1 MIHSYLFIDLIII
14 IVAAFFGAVA
24 VRLLRLPTILG
35 YLGVGILVGP
45 HGLGLVRE
53 VDSVETLAEF
63 GVILL
68 LFAVGVELS
77 LSDLRKVG
85 SRTIAASV
93 LQIGAMMA
101 VGFGMGRLLGWSG
114 SQTVV
119 LGFILALSSTMVVLK
134 TLSDRGEFQ
143 MVHGR
148 ILAGFMLMQDLVFVP
163 MIAVLP
169 ALSGEGGLDLA
180 ELGIGLGQAIAVLG
194 LIVVLGGR
202 VVPWLLERVANIGS
216 RETFVLAVVT
226 IAFAAAA
233 ATNAV
238 GLSAA
243 LGAFAAGLVISES
256 DWIGHQALQQIM
268 PLRDIFAAL
277 FFASLGAATDP
288 AFVLDNLPTV
298 VLLAAVAIVVKGL
311 ITIGAV
317 KAAGYLPNTALRTGF
332 GNTQIGEFGF
342 ILAATAA
349 AAGAAGA
356 DFLPLVAAATVIT
369 MAATPGFFAVGAK
382 VSQVLAGRDRRLR
395 PYLSGASDAERAS
408 ERAPRYHDHVLLA
421 GYGRVGSLVAQ
432 TLAERVIPFIA
443 IDEDPEAVRRAV
455 AAGHHALLGDA
466 SNDSVLHAAGIAR
479 ARVLIIA
486 APDPVAT
493 VVVAQHAARLRP
505 GMPTIVRVG
514 WAEEAER
521 LRDAGVHDLVW
532 PEMEAGLEIVSRALR
547 HYGID
552 PAETQAGRREAR
564 ARLAPQDSGAE
575 PPQDGKE
582 GA

>member
-14 IVAAFFGAVA
+14 IVAAFFGAIG

-53 VDSVETLAEF
+53 VESVETLAEF

-77 LSDLRKVG
+77 LSDLRKIG
-85 SRTIAASV
+85 NRTIAAGV
-93 LQIGAMMA
+93 LQVAVMMA
-101 VGFGMGRLLGWSG
+101 VGFGAGRLLGWSG

-119 LGFILALSSTMVVLK
+119 LGFILTLSSTMVVLK
-134 TLSDRGEFQ
+134 TLGDRGEFQ
-143 MVHGR
+143 MMHGR
-148 ILAGFMLMQDLVFVP
+148 ILVGFMLLQDLVFVP

-169 ALSGEGGLDLA
+169 SLSGESGFDLA
-180 ELGIGLGQAIAVLG
+180 GLGIGLGQAIAVLG
-194 LIVVLGGR
+194 LILLLGGR
-202 VVPWLLERVANIGS
+202 VVPWLLTRVANIGS

-226 IAFAAAA
+226 IAFTAAA

-277 FFASLGAATDP
+277 FFASLGAATNP
-288 AFVLDNLPTV
+288 AFVLDNLLTV
-298 VLLAAVAIVVKGL
+298 ALIAIVAIVVKGL
-311 ITIGAV
+311 VTAFAV

-349 AAGAAGA
+349 AAGAVGP
-356 DFLPLVAAATVIT
+356 DFLPLMAAATVIT
-369 MAATPGFFAVGAK
+369 MAATPGFFALGAK
-382 VSQVLAGRDRRLR
+382 LSQALAGRDRRLR
-395 PYLSGASDAERAS
+395 PYLSGASPAERAS
-408 ERAPRYHDHVLLA
+408 ERVPRYRDHVVLA
-421 GYGRVGSLVAQ
+421 GYGRVGALVAQ
-432 TLAERVIPFIA
+432 TLAERAIPVIA

-455 AAGHHALLGDA
+455 EGGHHALLGDA
-466 SNDSVLHAAGIAR
+466 ANDSLLRAAGIAR

-493 VVVAQHAARLRP
+493 VVTAQHAARLHP
-505 GMPTIVRVG
+505 GLPIIARVG

-521 LRDAGVHDLVW
+521 LRKTGVHDLVW
-532 PEMEAGLEIVSRALR
+532 PELEAGVEMVSRALL
-547 HYGID
+547 HYGVGR
-552 PAETQAGRREAR
+552 AETEAARRQARDRLAR
-564 ARLAPQDSGAE
+564 QDPGAAPQDGE
-575 PPQDGKE
+575 DG
-582 GA
+582 

>member
-14 IVAAFFGAVA
+14 IVAAFFGAIA

-53 VDSVETLAEF
+53 VESVETLAEF

-77 LSDLRKVG
+77 LSDLRKIG
-85 SRTIAASV
+85 NRTIAAGV

-101 VGFGMGRLLGWSG
+101 VGFGVGRLLGWSG
-114 SQTVV
+114 SQTVA
-119 LGFILALSSTMVVLK
+119 LGFVLALSSTMVVLK

-148 ILAGFMLMQDLVFVP
+148 ILAGFMLLQDLVFVP

-180 ELGIGLGQAIAVLG
+180 GLGVGLGQAIAVLG
-194 LIVVLGGR
+194 LILLLGGR
-202 VVPWLLERVANIGS
+202 VVPWVLTRVANVGS

-298 VLLAAVAIVVKGL
+298 LLLAAVAIVVKGVV
-311 ITIGAV
+311 TIGAV

-349 AAGAAGA
+349 SAGAAGA

-382 VSQVLAGRDRRLR
+382 LSLALAGRDRRLR
-395 PYLSGASDAERAS
+395 PYLPGASGAERAS
-408 ERAPRYHDHVLLA
+408 GRLPRYHDHVLLA

-432 TLAERVIPFIA
+432 TLSERTIPLIA
-443 IDEDPEAVRRAV
+443 IDEDPAAVQRAV
-455 AAGHHALLGDA
+455 EAGHHALLGDA
-466 SNDSVLHAAGIAR
+466 ANDSVLRAAGIAR

-493 VVVAQHAARLRP
+493 VVMAQHAVRLHP
-505 GMPTIVRVG
+505 DLPIIARVG
-514 WAEEAER
+514 WAEEADR
-521 LRDAGVHDLVW
+521 LRKTGVYDLVW
-532 PEMEAGLEIVSRALR
+532 PEMEAGVEMVSRALR
-547 HYGID
+547 HYGIRN
-552 PAETQAGRREAR
+552 AETQAGRREAR
-564 ARLAPQDSGAE
+564 ERLASQDPGE
-575 PPQDGKE
+575 QPPQDAGE
-582 GA
+582 G

>member
-1 MIHSYLFIDLIII
+1 MVHSYLFIDLIII
-14 IVAAFFGAVA
+14 IVAAFFGAIA

-53 VDSVETLAEF
+53 VESVETLAEF

-85 SRTIAASV
+85 NRTVAAGA

-101 VGFGMGRLLGWSG
+101 VGFGVGRLLGWSG
-114 SQTVV
+114 GQTVV
-119 LGFILALSSTMVVLK
+119 LGFVLALSSTMVVLK
-134 TLSDRGEFQ
+134 TLSDRGELQ

-148 ILAGFMLMQDLVFVP
+148 ILTGFMLLQDLAFVP
-163 MIAVLP
+163 MIAVIP
-169 ALSGEGGLDLA
+169 ALSGDGGLDLA
-180 ELGIGLGQAIAVLG
+180 GLGIGLGQAFAVLG
-194 LIVVLGGR
+194 LILLLGGR
-202 VVPWLLERVANIGS
+202 VVPWLLTRVANIGS

-288 AFVLDNLPTV
+288 AFVLDNLPIV
-298 VLLAAVAIVVKGL
+298 LLLAAVAIVVKGVV
-311 ITIGAV
+311 TVGAV

-349 AAGAAGA
+349 TAGAVGA

-369 MAATPGFFAVGAK
+369 MAATPGFFVLGARLTMA
-382 VSQVLAGRDRRLR
+382 LAGRDRRLR
-395 PYLSGASDAERAS
+395 PYLPGASGAERAS
-408 ERAPRYHDHVLLA
+408 ERLPRYHDHVLLA
-421 GYGRVGSLVAQ
+421 GYGRVGSLVAE
-432 TLAERVIPFIA
+432 TLAERAIPLIA
-443 IDEDPEAVRRAV
+443 IDEDPAAVRRAV
-455 AAGHHALLGDA
+455 EAGHHALLGDA
-466 SNDSVLHAAGIAR
+466 ANDSVLRAAGIDR

-493 VVVAQHAARLRP
+493 VVTAQHAVRLHP
-505 GMPTIVRVG
+505 GLPVIARVG
-514 WAEEAER
+514 WAEEADR
-521 LRDAGVHDLVW
+521 MRKIGVHDLVW
-532 PEMEAGLEIVSRALR
+532 PEMEAGVEMISRALR
-547 HYGID
+547 HYD
-552 PAETQAGRREAR
+552 DHSVETEAGRREAR
-564 ARLAPQDSGAE
+564 ERLATQDTE
-575 PPQDGKE
+575 E
-582 GA
+582 GG

>member
-1 MIHSYLFIDLIII
+1 MVHSYLFIDLIII
-14 IVAAFFGAVA
+14 IVAAFFGAIA

-53 VDSVETLAEF
+53 VESVETLAEF

-85 SRTIAASV
+85 NRTVAAGA

-101 VGFGMGRLLGWSG
+101 VGFGVGRLLGWSG
-114 SQTVV
+114 GQTVV
-119 LGFILALSSTMVVLK
+119 LGFVLALSSTMVVLK
-134 TLSDRGEFQ
+134 TLSDRGELQ

-148 ILAGFMLMQDLVFVP
+148 ILTGFMLLQDLAFVP
-163 MIAVLP
+163 MIAVIP
-169 ALSGEGGLDLA
+169 ALSGDGGLDLA
-180 ELGIGLGQAIAVLG
+180 GLGIGLGQAFAVLG
-194 LIVVLGGR
+194 LILLLGGR
-202 VVPWLLERVANIGS
+202 VVPWLLTRVANIGS

-288 AFVLDNLPTV
+288 AFVLDNLPIV
-298 VLLAAVAIVVKGL
+298 LLLAAVAIVVKGVV
-311 ITIGAV
+311 TVGAV

-349 AAGAAGA
+349 TAGAVGA

-369 MAATPGFFAVGAK
+369 MAATPGFFVLGARLTMA
-382 VSQVLAGRDRRLR
+382 LAGRDRRLR
-395 PYLSGASDAERAS
+395 PYLPGASGAERAS
-408 ERAPRYHDHVLLA
+408 ERLPRYHDHVLLA
-421 GYGRVGSLVAQ
+421 GYGRVGSLVAE
-432 TLAERVIPFIA
+432 TLAERAIPLIA
-443 IDEDPEAVRRAV
+443 IDEDPAAVRRAV
-455 AAGHHALLGDA
+455 EAGHHALLGDA
-466 SNDSVLHAAGIAR
+466 ANDSVLRAAGIDR

-493 VVVAQHAARLRP
+493 VVTAQHAVRLHPRLP
-505 GMPTIVRVG
+505 VIARVG
-514 WAEEAER
+514 WGEAADR
-521 LRDAGVHDLVW
+521 MRKIGVQDHVW
-532 PEMEAGLEIVSRALR
+532 PEMEAGVEMISRALR
-547 HYGID
+547 HYD
-552 PAETQAGRREAR
+552 DHSVETEAGRREAR
-564 ARLAPQDSGAE
+564 ERLATQDTE
-575 PPQDGKE
+575 E
-582 GA
+582 GG